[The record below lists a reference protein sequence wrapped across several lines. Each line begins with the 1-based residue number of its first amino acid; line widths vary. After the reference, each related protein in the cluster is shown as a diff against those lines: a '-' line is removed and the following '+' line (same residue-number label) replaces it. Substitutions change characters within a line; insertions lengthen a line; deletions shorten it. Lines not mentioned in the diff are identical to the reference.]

1 MYGIHFS
8 RPRTRSPCATATICL
23 GHLVRKDTLPHETP
37 NPPRAR
43 IFAFVLCFLALACFT
58 PQARAQQGT
67 LEGTTNIPV
76 EGGTLSYQTYFYS
89 ANCGPGAYFNQTTYT
104 NFTFAI
110 GGATFPLGAQQVVAQ
125 GFGSVSCPNYTQPSS
140 VPIPLPNTNN
150 SPVQAGECVYTF
162 SNGGGS
168 AYCPTLSTSTL
179 GPAYQVVSI
188 LYAPP
193 GNKSTEGLVSG
204 VTDGTITTVGSNF
217 TYAQTMSSTNSVPG
231 VLTFGGFYGSST
243 TSSDSLEFVSTWQN
257 AVGAINDTSTS
268 PTLNSGNYD
277 SIDHTRDDI
286 AIWLNPLVTVVTD
299 EDTNEQISYQM
310 SSAPTSGTSTP
321 YADVLLVPAGDMMPN
336 SSGATTVPN
345 SVLIPQQ
352 ISGTS
357 GLTVPGLASICKNLN
372 KTEYV
377 AKNCG
382 TDQCGCTPADF
393 AQIVAQDALLNY
405 NTTNFTSN
413 PVPGST
419 SPASV
424 DVSGTT
430 CTATNPVHTYPSY
443 AIPDCRYVIIPASQG
458 STSSELLQLSG
469 SSGSSLQNKVQ
480 DSTILTTGSS
490 NSYTTG
496 ITIGASTPIYGQKVT
511 DQWTWQNFERTG
523 QSNGGFNQM
532 NVLLETTTAACQEEV
547 ALYEDTLYHT
557 IVFQTP
563 QDPSVTG
570 CSQKP

>member
-1 MYGIHFS
+1 MLLCVGTFAPAY
-8 RPRTRSPCATATICL
+8 AQ
-23 GHLVRKDTLPHETP
+23 TP
-37 NPPRAR
+37 SSLSVSAEQSNGTM
-43 IFAFVLCFLALACFT
+43 LT
-58 PQARAQQGT
+58 GT
-67 LEGTTNIPV
+67 LNFTITTTS
-76 EGGTLSYQTYFYS
+76 G
-89 ANCGPGAYFNQTTYT
+89 NCGPGGSYTQTTYSD
-104 NFTFAI
+104 FSF
-110 GGATFPLGAQQVVAQ
+110 GGNSLPGQQVVAQ
-125 GFGSVSCPNYTQPSS
+125 GSGSVSCPNYTQPSTL
-140 VPIPLPNTNN
+140 PLYLTNTNGTTV
-150 SPVQAGECVYTF
+150 SAGECVFNF
-162 SNGGGS
+162 SNGNGNAS
-168 AYCPTLSTSTL
+168 CPTLSTSTL

-204 VTDGTITTVGSNF
+204 VTDGTTTTIGSNF
-217 TYAQTMSSTNSVPG
+217 TYGQTISSTTG
-231 VLTFGGFYGSST
+231 IRGYLTIGGFYGSST
-243 TSSDSLEFVSTWQN
+243 TSSDSLEFVSTWQS

-321 YADVLLVPAGDMMPN
+321 YADVLIVPAGNMMPN
-336 SSGATTVPN
+336 SSGATTVQN
-345 SVLIPQQ
+345 SVLVPQQ

-357 GLTVPGLASICKNLN
+357 GLTVPGLANICKNLN
-372 KTEYV
+372 KAEYQ
-377 AKNCG
+377 AYNCG

-443 AIPDCRYVIIPASQG
+443 TIPDCRYVIIPASQG

-469 SSGSSLQNKVQ
+469 SSGSSLQDTVQ

-496 ITIGASTPIYGQKVT
+496 ITIGASTPIYGQKQT
-511 DQWTWQNFERTG
+511 DQWTWQNFEKHGSVQRRI
-523 QSNGGFNQM
+523 QSNEHFTGDDDSRMSGGGRT
-532 NVLLETTTAACQEEV
+532 V
-547 ALYEDTLYHT
+547 
-557 IVFQTP
+557 
-563 QDPSVTG
+563 
-570 CSQKP
+570 